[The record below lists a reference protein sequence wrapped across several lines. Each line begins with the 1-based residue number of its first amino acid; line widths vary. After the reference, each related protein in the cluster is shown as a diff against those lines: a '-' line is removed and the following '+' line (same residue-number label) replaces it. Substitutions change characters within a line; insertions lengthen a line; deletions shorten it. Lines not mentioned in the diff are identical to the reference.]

1 MKILHMQQ
9 IILTFQYPL
18 FLINSLA
25 LRAVAIATGVIMD
38 LDMPTGRAV
47 CHMTTQYMSPALADI
62 PDEFLL
68 FKAQDTMFLIVIGK
82 AV

>member
-1 MKILHMQQ
+1 
-9 IILTFQYPL
+9 
-18 FLINSLA
+18 
-25 LRAVAIATGVIMD
+25 VAIATGVIMD